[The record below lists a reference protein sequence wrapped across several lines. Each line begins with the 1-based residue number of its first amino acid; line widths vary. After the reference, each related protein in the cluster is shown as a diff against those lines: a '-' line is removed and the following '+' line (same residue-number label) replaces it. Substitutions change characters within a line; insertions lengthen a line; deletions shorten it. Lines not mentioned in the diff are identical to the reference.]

1 MPLVLSVSDLRDWV
15 IVVYG
20 IVGIVFFF
28 IALIVTLFM
37 FITVKGLIG
46 AVRSALDDSVV
57 PALHSVKDA
66 ADTVRGTTDF
76 VGRTAVAPIFKA
88 YGTFAGLK
96 KGLTVLSNLK
106 GREKSK

>member
-1 MPLVLSVSDLRDWV
+1 MSLFLAVADIRDWV

-20 IVGIVFFF
+20 IVGIIFFF
-28 IALIVTLFM
+28 IALIVTLVM
-37 FITVKGLIG
+37 FFTVKGLIG
-46 AVRSALDDSVV
+46 AVRGALDESVV

-88 YGTFAGLK
+88 YGTVAGLK
-96 KGLTVLSNLK
+96 KGLSVLGNLK
-106 GREKSK
+106 GRGKP